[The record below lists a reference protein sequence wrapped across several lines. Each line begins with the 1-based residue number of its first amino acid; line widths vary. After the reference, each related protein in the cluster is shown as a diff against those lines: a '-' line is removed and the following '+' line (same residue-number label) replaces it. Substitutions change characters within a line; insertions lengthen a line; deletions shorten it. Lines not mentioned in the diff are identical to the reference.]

1 MPVDVGQEVFDQYF
15 DGVLNLAPGE
25 GNSPV
30 KLLSDHEN
38 EGKCFPVLFPQG
50 SNTYHQRRP
59 YRLTLARYFINRILH
74 VDGRF
79 AKHVEY
85 IFFAQYM
92 SEVQQVVSN
101 VSIALRKGQGGRR
114 REVVNNLL
122 TDPESMKKL
131 LEFDDGYRFL
141 RPIRGTPSFWQGAQR
156 DLIACVRQ
164 LGVPTWFCSFSSAD
178 LRWKNLLKSIL
189 IQEGR
194 TETAEG
200 LEWADRCALL
210 RRNPVN
216 AARLFDFRWHCFLRE
231 VLMSPLHPIGKI
243 VLTTFIE

>member
-1 MPVDVGQEVFDQYF
+1 M
-15 DGVLNLAPGE
+15 
-25 GNSPV
+25 
-30 KLLSDHEN
+30 
-38 EGKCFPVLFPQG
+38 
-50 SNTYHQRRP
+50 
-59 YRLTLARYFINRILH
+59 
-74 VDGRF
+74 DGRF

-141 RPIRGTPSFWQGAQR
+141 RPIRGTPSFWQGVQR

-200 LEWADRCALL
+200 LEWADRCDLL
-210 RRNPVN
+210 GRNPVN
-216 AARLFDFRWHCFLRE
+216 AARMFDFRWHCFLRE
-231 VLMSPLHPIGKI
+231 ILMSPSHPIGKI
-243 VLTTFIE
+243 VDFQTSFRR